1 MELIEGGN
9 VVKDRLLTLRAA
21 AEMLTIST
29 GTLYNWRSKGIL
41 PKYKRYTESY
51 IKSIAEKYS
60 RNELLA

>member
-1 MELIEGGN
+1 MKMELIEGGN

-29 GTLYNWRSKGIL
+29 GTLY
-41 PKYKRYTESY
+41 KRYTESY